1 MLNFMSIMIFY
12 QTVKLFQF
20 KYERNYH
27 HWSTIGDN
35 FHCKTEF
42 IFQGTHNFS
51 LAVTEGGGGET
62 GGMPPPP
69 VGSKYHF
76 FLKKYCGRGYYQIGS
91 EVLPMIMI
99 ASQTQITLKYFRS
112 FKV

>member
-51 LAVTEGGGGET
+51 LAVTEGGGSNRVDA
-62 GGMPPPP
+62 PPPRRIKI
-69 VGSKYHF
+69 SLF
-76 FLKKYCGRGYYQIGS
+76 FKKILWTWLLS
-91 EVLPMIMI
+91 NWL
-99 ASQTQITLKYFRS
+99 
-112 FKV
+112 

>member
-1 MLNFMSIMIFY
+1 MSIMIFY

-51 LAVTEGGGGET
+51 LAGTEGGGGNRVDA
-62 GGMPPPP
+62 PP
-69 VGSKYHF
+69 VGSKYQF
-76 FLKKYCGRGYYQIGS
+76 KKKILWTWLLS
-91 EVLPMIMI
+91 NWL
-99 ASQTQITLKYFRS
+99 
-112 FKV
+112 